1 MMKRLLAAA
10 LLTTIAV
17 GSVARAST
25 PDDAWV
31 ARFIDKVTN
40 PKVFEVTQQTGPTYF
55 GDVLHFVAVGHEA
68 CALSFKAVETWPTL
82 SFSALDFGDH
92 KSCASSPLQD
102 VQIVLA
108 GDGAPEVQSVLE
120 AVGKKLGKPTLEHV
134 DPKTNA
140 AQANWGTRHH
150 GIIVEYDAGNPRG
163 FTLWVL
169 GPGNTA
175 RR

>member
-1 MMKRLLAAA
+1 MMKRLLAAS
-10 LLTTIAV
+10 LFLTLVA
-17 GSVARAST
+17 GPGARAST

-40 PKVFEVTQQTGPTYF
+40 PKVFEATQQTGPTYF

-68 CALSFKAVETWPTL
+68 CSRVFEAVEKWPTL
-82 SFSALDFGDH
+82 TSTAMDFGDH
-92 KSCASSPLQD
+92 ESCASSPLQD
-102 VQIVLA
+102 MSITLA
-108 GDGAPEVQSVLE
+108 GEDAPYVQPVLE

-134 DPKTNA
+134 DPKTNV
-140 AQANWGTRHH
+140 AQANWGTRHR

-169 GPGNTA
+169 GPGIPS
-175 RR
+175 RS